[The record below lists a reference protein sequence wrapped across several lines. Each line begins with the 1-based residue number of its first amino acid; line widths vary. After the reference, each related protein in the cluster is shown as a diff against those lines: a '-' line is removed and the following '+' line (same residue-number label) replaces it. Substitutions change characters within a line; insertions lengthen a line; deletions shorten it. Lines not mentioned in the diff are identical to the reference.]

1 LWRLK
6 LAPGTYASGDHA
18 PAIFSVVFAKFPL
31 PADPV
36 AFPDC
41 VGLIEIMSEASEY
54 AAMRSGALLI
64 DRGDRVR
71 IRFGGSRA
79 AELVTGLVTNDVLAL
94 TPGHGQYA
102 AALTPKGKIAA
113 DVRIF
118 CDAEGLLTDASPRS
132 SGNWRDI
139 VKKYINPRVAPYR
152 DVTAELD
159 ELAVFGPKAR
169 RVVAGAT
176 GANEAELAALLP
188 YGHLQVAHDDSRIMI
203 VRNAELDVEAY
214 EIFAPATLDLV
225 MRDRLLAGG
234 AITGSAHVWDIA
246 RIEAGR
252 PEWGIDMND
261 STIPQ
266 EANFDELGAISYT
279 KGCYV
284 GQEVVARVH
293 FRGHVNRF
301 LRRLHFVSA
310 AIPPTNAELMDDA
323 GGVVGDVRSVAI
335 SPRLGGVALAMVRRE
350 VAPGTTLHARWEGG
364 ECTMQIAAQERGA
377 TG

>member
-1 LWRLK
+1 
-6 LAPGTYASGDHA
+6 
-18 PAIFSVVFAKFPL
+18 
-31 PADPV
+31 
-36 AFPDC
+36 
-41 VGLIEIMSEASEY
+41 MSEASEY

-71 IRFGGSRA
+71 IRFGGARA
-79 AELVTGLVTNDVLAL
+79 AELVTGLVTNDVLSLSPGEGQYSGAL
-94 TPGHGQYA
+94 TA
-102 AALTPKGKIAA
+102 KGKISA

-118 CDAEGLLTDASPRS
+118 ADTDGLLTDTSARA
-132 SGNWRDI
+132 GANWRDI

-152 DVTAELD
+152 DATGELSD
-159 ELAVFGPKAR
+159 LALVGPKSR
-169 RVVAGAT
+169 RVVAAAT
-176 GANEAELAALLP
+176 GADEAALSALNP
-188 YGHLQVAHDDSRIMI
+188 YGHLHVMHGDARVMI
-203 VRNAELDVEAY
+203 ARNAELDMEAY
-214 EIFAPATLDLV
+214 EVFAPMSIDPV
-225 MRDRLLAGG
+225 IRDGLLAAG
-234 AITGSAHVWDIA
+234 AVPGTARTWDIA

-279 KGCYV
+279 KGCYT
-284 GQEVVARVH
+284 GQETVARVH

-310 AIPPTNAELMDDA
+310 SIPPTNAELLDDS
-323 GGVVGDVRSVAI
+323 GNIVGDVRSVGI
-335 SPRLGGVALAMVRRE
+335 SPRHGGVALAMVRRE

-364 ECTMQIAAQERGA
+364 DCTMQIAGQEKGA